1 MIQSKV
7 ILPQVRMSLDNDG
20 HQVYAISFSCSQL
33 FGFPIAWLRVYLLK
47 VILEMGRAY
56 TKFDICGFFLN

>member
-7 ILPQVRMSLDNDG
+7 ILPQVQMSLDNDG

-33 FGFPIAWLRVYLLK
+33 FGFAIVWLRVYLLK
-47 VILEMGRAY
+47 VILETGRA
-56 TKFDICGFFLN
+56 C